1 MSRMQLDAMLR
12 RAQSAVAANKLTQ
25 ADTICEQLIQK
36 NPRSVS
42 TLNLLGQIAFARS
55 FYDLAAEHLEKS
67 IAISPRD
74 TRAHLIL
81 GELRSFQGRYED
93 AIARYDKVL
102 RLKPDEPSAIAGK
115 ADTWEKCGERD
126 KARALLEPFITARQE
141 TPTMALVQARLDLHA
156 RDHEAIVELVNR
168 HLQATGYS
176 LWHLLSVQG
185 KALEKLGRFDEAFDA
200 YRRSN
205 EAVSVPFDEHT
216 WLQHT
221 RDLIDNFS
229 AQRLETL
236 PRASHGST
244 VPVFIIGMP
253 RSGSTLIETIID
265 THPDAYGIGEF
276 PAIQEIVNDITLSI
290 ESFSPYPA
298 CIADLDQ
305 HDVDTLARTYLDRAT
320 AGHADAKRIA
330 DKYLISF
337 RHLGLIELLFP
348 DARVIHCLRDP
359 LDTCISCYSQTLMPT
374 AFPFATDLHRLGV
387 VYRDYQRLM
396 AHWKSVLK
404 IPILEVRYEQL
415 VSDQEKVSR
424 EIIEF
429 CGLDWDPACLKYYE
443 RGRVVQTASYDQVTR
458 PIYNSSVGRYKPF
471 EKHLGPL
478 IDALARDGADPGRS
492 E

>member
-1 MSRMQLDAMLR
+1 MSRMQLDALLR
-12 RAQSAVAANKLTQ
+12 RAQNAVAANKLTQ
-25 ADTICEQLIQK
+25 AHTICEQLIRK

-55 FYDLAAEHLEKS
+55 FYDQAAEHLEKS

-81 GELRSFQGRYED
+81 GELRSFQGRYEE

-102 RLKPDEPSAIAGK
+102 RLTPGDPSAIAGK

-126 KARALLEPFITARQE
+126 KARSLLEPCVTAGKE
-141 TPTMALVQARLDLHA
+141 TATMALVQARLDLHA

-168 HLQATGYS
+168 HLDATGFS
-176 LWHLLSVQG
+176 LWHLLSIQG

-205 EAVSVPFDEHT
+205 EAVPVPFDEHT

-221 RDLIDNFS
+221 RDLIDSFS
-229 AQRLETL
+229 AERLKTL

-253 RSGSTLIETIID
+253 RSGSTLVETILD
-265 THPDAYGIGEF
+265 THPEAHGIGEF
-276 PAIQEIVNDITLSI
+276 PAMQEIVNEITLTI
-290 ESFSPYPA
+290 GSFSPYPA

-305 HDVDTLARTYLDRAT
+305 EDVDNLAQTYLVRAT
-320 AGHADAKRIA
+320 ARNPDARRIV

-359 LDTCISCYSQTLMPT
+359 LDTCISCYSQTLMPS
-374 AFPFATDLHRLGV
+374 AFPFVTDLHRLGV
-387 VYRDYQRLM
+387 VYRDYKRLM
-396 AHWKSVLK
+396 AHWKSVLR
-404 IPILEVRYEQL
+404 IPILEVHYEKL
-415 VSDQEKVSR
+415 VADQEKVSR

-429 CGLDWDPACLKYYE
+429 CGLDWDPACLHYYE

-458 PIYNSSVGRYKPF
+458 PIYNSSVGRHKPF

-478 IDALARDGADPGRS
+478 IEALARG
-492 E
+492 